1 MPSLFG
7 VRDRVFYGW
16 VVVAACFLLTAVVFG
31 VRYSF
36 GVFFK
41 SLEDYFELTRAATSG
56 IFSAYMVLCCAVAM
70 LGGWAL
76 DRYGPR
82 IITLLMAVFTG
93 LSLILTSQASYPW
106 QLFIYYGV
114 LFAIGT
120 GAAYTVVMS
129 TASRWFDRKRG
140 LALGIVSSGAGLG
153 TVIIAPFATYL
164 ITRFDWRVAFITIGV
179 IAGLSIAF
187 LSVVLKKDPAE
198 IGTLP
203 DGSKPYA
210 GETSVQNGNED
221 QLFSFTLRQALGTRS
236 FWSLGIIWF
245 LWSACLHFVLTHIVP
260 HAIDLGISAGEASLV
275 LGLIGLVSIP
285 ARLIMGGVSDR
296 IGRKSSAVICALLQ
310 AGAMMWL
317 IWSQD
322 LWTLYLFAV
331 VYGIGYGG
339 FDPPTVALIGD
350 TFGLRN
356 IGMVMG
362 ALVVGWGMGAAF
374 GPAAG
379 GFIYDVNKSYFMAFL
394 AGAVFMLAS
403 ALLVLLIRQEAK
415 RDTRYLT

>member
-164 ITRFDWRVAFITIGV
+164 ITRFDWRVAFITIGL

-260 HAIDLGISAGEASLV
+260 HAIDLGVSAGEASLV

-403 ALLVLLIRQEAK
+403 ALLVLPIRQEAK

>member
-1 MPSLFG
+1 LPSLFG

-16 VVVAACFLLTAVVFG
+16 VVVAACFLLTTVVFG

-41 SLEDYFELTRAATSG
+41 SLENYFELTRTATSG
-56 IFSAYMVLCCAVAM
+56 IFSVYMVLCCAVAM

-93 LSLILTSQASYPW
+93 LSLILTSQTSYPW
-106 QLFIYYGV
+106 QLFIYYSV

-129 TASRWFDRKRG
+129 TVSRWFDRKRG
-140 LALGIVSSGAGLG
+140 LALGIVSSGVGLG

-164 ITRFDWRVAFITIGV
+164 IARFDWRVAFIIIGL

-187 LSVVLKKDPAE
+187 LAVVLKKDPAE

-203 DGSKPYA
+203 DGSMPYA
-210 GETSVQNGNED
+210 GEASVQNGDED
-221 QLFSFTLRQALGTRS
+221 QLFSFTLRQAMGTRS

-260 HAIDLGISAGEASLV
+260 HAIDLGVSAGEASLV

-285 ARLIMGGVSDR
+285 ARLIVGGVSDR
-296 IGRKSSAVICALLQ
+296 VGRKASAVICALLQ
-310 AGAMMWL
+310 AAAMMWL

-322 LWTLYLFAV
+322 LWMLYLFAV

-339 FDPPTVALIGD
+339 FDPPTLALVGD

-362 ALVVGWGMGAAF
+362 ALVIGWGMGAAF

-379 GFIYDVNKSYFMAFL
+379 GFIYDVKGSYSIAFL

-403 ALLVLLIRQEAK
+403 ALLVSPIRREAS
-415 RDTRYLT
+415 RNIY